1 MTSPPPAPP
10 GDRQAELGFQGSGG
24 GAGLVSA
31 GGRGSWPDVG
41 DAVLV
46 LKETRSLVR
55 RGLAGG
61 GHLPSVGLDGLDHPG
76 CSLSSG
82 QQEVRDRSGPGEDTG
97 SRPHGRR
104 QGSELASG
112 PDSGCSEA
120 KGTRGQQ
127 T

>member
-31 GGRGSWPDVG
+31 GGQGSWPDVG

-61 GHLPSVGLDGLDHPG
+61 GTPAKCGAGRVGPSRLLAFLWPAGG
-76 CSLSSG
+76 SG
-82 QQEVRDRSGPGEDTG
+82 QIGPRGG
-97 SRPHGRR
+97 Y
-104 QGSELASG
+104 
-112 PDSGCSEA
+112 
-120 KGTRGQQ
+120 GQQ
-127 T
+127 ASRQATGF